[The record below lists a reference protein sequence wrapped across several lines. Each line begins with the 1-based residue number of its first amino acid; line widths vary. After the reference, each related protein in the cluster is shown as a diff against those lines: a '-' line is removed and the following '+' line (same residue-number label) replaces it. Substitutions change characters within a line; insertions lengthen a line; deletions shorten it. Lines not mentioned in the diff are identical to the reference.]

1 MYDYNSFAKK
11 PLQGGG
17 APNNVH
23 VMQKAERK
31 KINDIIFP
39 FLVPSRFD
47 WASLVVNNAIIL
59 IP

>member
-47 WASLVVNNAIIL
+47 
-59 IP
+59 